1 MSAGCGRD
9 HRLREGS
16 DWDTA
21 CGGLVFH
28 GNLAQDAQM
37 GSELDIPPHFYAPLI
52 DTTVRIVTWNVWGLY
67 AHWEKREA
75 AIAATLAK
83 AGPDVGCLDRIVV
96 QRL

>member
-21 CGGLVFH
+21 RGGLVFH

-37 GSELDIPPHFYAPLI
+37 GSELDIPPHCYAPLI

-67 AHWEKREA
+67 GPLG
-75 AIAATLAK
+75 ATGGSDRGDL
-83 AGPDVGCLDRIVV
+83 GEGRPRRSCLDRIVV

>member
-1 MSAGCGRD
+1 MSADSGSWPL
-9 HRLREGS
+9 LREAT

-37 GSELDIPPHFYAPLI
+37 GSELDIPPHFYGPLI

-67 AHWEKREA
+67 GPWE
-75 AIAATLAK
+75 
-83 AGPDVGCLDRIVV
+83 
-96 QRL
+96 QRDGRRQHARGA